1 LFFLLPALPAAA
13 QDAFLAG
20 IPATD
25 GVSATGIMDFVNAAN
40 HSRTE
45 FHSFVF
51 LRHGKLIAEGWWN
64 PYSPTL
70 KHTLYSTSKSFTAA
84 AVGFA
89 IAEKKL
95 KLTDKVTSFFPDLLP
110 NPVPPYLAELT
121 GKDVR
126 MMSDGQDPDPTPT
139 VVVHPDWVKQFLA
152 LPMPNEP
159 GKK

>member
-13 QDAFLAG
+13 QDAFPTG
-20 IPATD
+20 IPEKE

-89 IAEKKL
+89 ISEKKL
-95 KLTDKVTSFFPDLLP
+95 KLTDKVVSFFPAEELP
-110 NPVPPYLAELT
+110 NPVPPDLAGLT
-121 GKDVR
+121 VKDVLI
-126 MMSDGQDPDPTPT
+126 MSVGMDP
-139 VVVHPDWVKQFLA
+139 
-152 LPMPNEP
+152 EP
-159 GKK
+159 QM